1 MLLKIL
7 AILVGVGVLGSA
19 PAPLSP
25 PQLDVLVFTKTAG
38 FRHGSIPA
46 GVAALNALG
55 DANGFSVTQSED
67 ASIMTDQ
74 GLEPFEVVV
83 FLSTTGDILNSAQ
96 QDAFERYIQGG
107 GGFVGI
113 HAATDTEYDWPWY
126 GRLVGAYFANH
137 PSIQDAEI
145 NVEDADHPSTAHL
158 PKNWP
163 RRDEWYNF
171 RTNPRTDPQVK
182 ARVLATLNESTYNG
196 GNMGD
201 DHPIMWC
208 HEYDGG
214 RSWYFA
220 GGHTN
225 QSFSEP
231 LVLDAILGGIRWAAR
246 KPNKIDQSP

>member
-1 MLLKIL
+1 MLKSFT
-7 AILVGVGVLGSA
+7 AVVGCIGVMGPSA
-19 PAPLSP
+19 AEAQ

-38 FRHGSIPA
+38 FRHGSIAA
-46 GVAALNALG
+46 GVTAINTLG
-55 DANGFSVTQSED
+55 TANGFTVTQSED

-83 FLSTTGDILNSAQ
+83 FLSTTGDILDLAQ
-96 QDAFERYIQGG
+96 QNAFERYIQSG

-113 HAATDTEYDWPWY
+113 HAATDTEYNWPWY
-126 GRLVGAYFANH
+126 RRLVGAYFANH

-145 NVEDADHPSTAHL
+145 NIEVADHPSTDSL
-158 PKNWP
+158 PKTWP

-182 ARVLATLNESTYNG
+182 ARVLATLDESTYSG

-208 HEYDGG
+208 HEFDGG

-220 GGHTN
+220 GGHTSE
-225 QSFSEP
+225 SFSEP

-246 KPNKIDQSP
+246 KPDKAAQVP